1 MSDAPDRD
9 SRSLFG
15 AAALIA
21 GYAALHALLTPPRK
35 QESRAPFGAG
45 ESRSEGSEVQ
55 HVRAVEHGRGR
66 QAHWPWHFPL
76 AAWKDILWRT
86 FRQIQDDRL
95 LAISAGVVFYALLA
109 LFPTVTALV
118 SLYGLFAQPSSI
130 QEHLS
135 LIAAFTPEQ
144 FVAIVS
150 EQIERLVSRGAGELS
165 FGFLLG
171 LGIAVWSANAG
182 MKAII
187 DALNVVYEEDEKRG
201 FIRLNLISLSMTIG
215 AVLAALV
222 AIGAVVVVPILLVQ
236 LGLEGFASRVI
247 DLGRWPGLIVALLLG
262 LSVLYR
268 FGPSRRQAR
277 WRWLSVGSLV
287 ATVLWIAGSAAFSY
301 YIQNYANYDATYGS
315 LGTGIGLM
323 IWLWISVIAVL
334 FGAELNAEIEH
345 QTAIDST
352 RGQERPLGERGA
364 TMADTIGEPY
374 A

>member
-1 MSDAPDRD
+1 
-9 SRSLFG
+9 
-15 AAALIA
+15 
-21 GYAALHALLTPPRK
+21 
-35 QESRAPFGAG
+35 
-45 ESRSEGSEVQ
+45 
-55 HVRAVEHGRGR
+55 
-66 QAHWPWHFPL
+66 
-76 AAWKDILWRT
+76 
-86 FRQIQDDRL
+86 
-95 LAISAGVVFYALLA
+95 
-109 LFPTVTALV
+109 
-118 SLYGLFAQPSSI
+118 
-130 QEHLS
+130 
-135 LIAAFTPEQ
+135 
-144 FVAIVS
+144 VS

-201 FIRLNLISLSMTIG
+201 FFRLNLISLSMTFG
-215 AVLAALV
+215 AVLAVLV
-222 AIGAVVVVPILLVQ
+222 AIGAVVVVPIVLVQ

-247 DLGRWPGLIVALLLG
+247 ALGRWPGLIVALLLG

-345 QTAIDST
+345 QTAVDST
-352 RGQERPLGERGA
+352 RGPERPLGRRGA
-364 TMADTIGEPY
+364 AMADTLGEPNS
-374 A
+374 